1 MNSMPDPDP
10 VVTLCAELI
19 RNACVNDGTPES
31 GQEWRSVETIG
42 DYLGRS
48 GEIFEPAPGRRSVV
62 YRVPGKDPEAPRLML
77 MGHTDV
83 VPANPEGWSRDP
95 FGGEIVDGFL
105 WGRGAVDM
113 LDLTA
118 AMAVVFKDYLVGEAE
133 PLPGDLLFLAVADE
147 EAAGRFGAEPLVAE
161 RWDLV
166 GCEYLLTEVAYP
178 PIDVGG
184 DVAYPVSVGEK
195 GPFWTM
201 LRTRGTPGHGS
212 QPYGRDNA
220 LLPLVDGLAGLFH
233 DPAPVAITP
242 LWEEFVRALGLPA
255 ERTGA
260 LLDPDR
266 VDAEIERL
274 AEEDLRWASYVHAC
288 THLTISPNLVD
299 GGVKANVVPDRAE
312 AQVDIRALPGMDRRD
327 VDQHL
332 RKALG
337 GAADRIELVPMADHV
352 ANWSP
357 RSNPLWEAVVDATE
371 DLTGSRRV
379 VPTLMPATTDAR
391 FFRDRGTIAYGAG
404 LFDRRIGFADF
415 LAMFHG
421 DDERVSL
428 ESLRLTVAFLARTLE
443 RFGEAVTR

>member
-1 MNSMPDPDP
+1 MSSTPDPDP
-10 VVTLCAELI
+10 VVSLCQALI
-19 RNACVNDGTPES
+19 RNACVNDGSPES
-31 GQEWRSVETIG
+31 GQEWKSVETLA
-42 DYLGRS
+42 DFFGRS
-48 GEIFEPAPGRRSVV
+48 GETFEPAPGRRSVV
-62 YRVPGKDPEAPRLML
+62 YRVPGRDPAAPRLML

-83 VPANPEGWSRDP
+83 VPVTPEGWSRDP

-118 AMAVVFKDYLVGEAE
+118 AMAVVFRRYLVGEVD

-147 EAAGRFGAEPLVAE
+147 EAAGRLGAQPLVE
-161 RWDLV
+161 QRWDLV
-166 GCEYLLTEVAYP
+166 GCDYLLTEIAYP
-178 PIDVGG
+178 PLDLGDQVG
-184 DVAYPVSVGEK
+184 YPVSVGEK
-195 GPFWTM
+195 GPFWTT

-212 QPYGRDNA
+212 QPYGRANA
-220 LLPLVDGLAGLFH
+220 LAPLVDGLAGLFH
-233 DPAPVAITP
+233 TPSPVAITP
-242 LWEEFVRALGLPA
+242 IWEEFVRSLDLPPDRQA
-255 ERTGA
+255 A

-266 VDAEIERL
+266 VDGEIERL
-274 AEEDLRWASYVHAC
+274 AGEDVRWASYVHAC
-288 THLTISPNLVD
+288 THLTVSPNMVD
-299 GGVKANVVPDRAE
+299 AGVKANVVPDQAE
-312 AQVDIRALPGMDRRD
+312 AQVDIRALPGMDRDD

-337 GAADRIELVPMADHV
+337 AAADQVEVVPVADHV

-357 RSNPLWEAVVDATE
+357 RANPLWEAVVDAIE

-391 FFRDRGTIAYGAG
+391 FFRDRGTVAYGAG
-404 LFDRRIGFADF
+404 LFDDRVGFADF

-421 DDERVSL
+421 HDERVSV

-443 RFGEAVTR
+443 RFGEATST